1 MLITAF
7 IILSL
12 LTALVF
18 SNIKPAAIFA
28 VAVAGLYLFGQVQQ
42 AEILSNVTN
51 SSVLTLIFLMIA
63 SLALERSAILPW
75 LSSKVFLPSYK
86 ATITRLGLS
95 TAISSAFL
103 NNTAVVATLMSGVQR
118 NQEHS
123 AARLLMPLSYFA
135 ILGGTL
141 TLIGTSTNLV
151 VNALLEEQGLAGLSF
166 FTFAPVGLILLV
178 SVGCVI
184 AISVRKLGVMSDVQL
199 EFAQYFTDAE
209 VKSDSKLIGRSVR
222 QNGLR
227 SLDGLFLAEI
237 VRDNQLISPV
247 TPDTIIQSQDKLIFT
262 GDVKQIGQLQKLD
275 GVEVFADSNQLLAT
289 NLTEVIVS
297 PESVLINRTLKS
309 TDFRSRFD
317 AAVVAINREGQR
329 LSGKLG
335 EQKIQA
341 GDKLVLAV
349 GNDFS
354 KRQNLSRNFFFISGK
369 QVQKPYSFLQNAI
382 TIGGFLTVIGLSL
395 CTSISL
401 LESLVAYIG
410 VLIFS
415 KILDGTTIRRRFPF
429 ELWLILVCA
438 LSIAQAFTHSGLA
451 GWVADEIYQLL
462 GSGVSPH
469 VALVVIFFATVL
481 LTEVITN
488 TAAAAIMLPIGIT
501 LAQTYSV
508 SVMPFVMA
516 VAYAASACFISPYG
530 YQTNLMVM
538 NAGGYTFK
546 DFLQTGWKV
555 SLAYTAVALVAI
567 PLFFPF

>member
-28 VAVAGLYLFGQVQQ
+28 VAVTGLYLFGQVQQ

-75 LSSKVFLPSYK
+75 LSSRVFLPSYK

-123 AARLLMPLSYFA
+123 AARLLIPLSYFA

-151 VNALLEEQGLAGLSF
+151 VNALLEKQGLAGLSF

-262 GDVKQIGQLQKLD
+262 GDVKHIGQLQNLD

-369 QVQKPYSFLQNAI
+369 QVQRPYSFLQNAI

-469 VALVVIFFATVL
+469 VALVVIFLATVL
-481 LTEVITN
+481 LTEIITN

-555 SLAYTAVALVAI
+555 SLTYTVVALVAI

>member
-1 MLITAF
+1 MVITAS

-12 LTALVF
+12 LAALIFSRVKPTALFV
-18 SNIKPAAIFA
+18 AA
-28 VAVAGLYLFGQVQQ
+28 VGGLYVTGSVHQTD
-42 AEILSNVTN
+42 ILSNITN
-51 SSVLTLIFLMIA
+51 KSVLTLILLMVS

-75 LSSKVFLPSYK
+75 LSSRVFLPSYRS
-86 ATITRLGLS
+86 TIFRLGLS

-103 NNTAVVATLMSGVQR
+103 NNTAVVATLMAGVQR
-118 NQEHS
+118 NQEHPVS
-123 AARLLMPLSYFA
+123 RLLLPLSYFA

-151 VNALLEEQGLAGLSF
+151 INALLVDYDIPGLSF
-166 FTFAPVGLILLV
+166 FTFAPVGVALLLV
-178 SVGCVI
+178 VGFVI
-184 AISVRKLGVMSDVQL
+184 AISVKRLSSEATNQL
-199 EFAQYFTDAE
+199 EFEQYFIDAE
-209 VKSDSKLIGRSVR
+209 VKQGSRLVGRSVR

-227 SLDGLFLAEI
+227 ALDGLFLAEI
-237 VRDNQLISPV
+237 VRDQTLISPV
-247 TPDTIIQSQDKLIFT
+247 TPETIVFAQDKLIFT
-262 GDVKQIGQLQKLD
+262 GDVKQVGQLQKLD
-275 GVEVFADSNQLLAT
+275 GVEVFADSIQLLET

-297 PESVLINRTLKS
+297 PESVLINRTLKD

-369 QVQKPYSFLQNAI
+369 QIQQSYSSIQHIVVIA
-382 TIGGFLTVIGLSL
+382 GFLGAISL
-395 CTSISL
+395 ALCSSLSL
-401 LESLVAYIG
+401 LESLIAYISILVFG
-410 VLIFS
+410 

-438 LSIAQAFTHSGLA
+438 LSIAQAFTDSGLA
-451 GWVADEIYQLL
+451 GWIANEIYQVL
-462 GSGVSPH
+462 GSQMSPYI
-469 VALVVIFFATVL
+469 ALAVIFVATVV
-481 LTEVITN
+481 LTEIITN
-488 TAAAAIMLPIGIT
+488 TAAAAIMLPIGMT

-508 SVMPFVMA
+508 SVMPFVMG

-538 NAGGYTFK
+538 SAGGYQFS
-546 DFLQTGWKV
+546 DFMKTGWKV
-555 SLAYTAVALVAI
+555 SLSYIVIALMTI
-567 PLFFPF
+567 PVFFPF